1 MTAMR
6 KTVSD
11 HPYANP
17 ADSTPAP
24 ATAQNETTNNAGQ
37 ARAAD
42 RVSSEHSYGTRQRL
56 ASIREGD
63 HAYSSKMPD
72 INDQIVAI
80 HDENDGNNGNNEN
93 NGNDGNNRN
102 NENNGNN
109 RNNEND

>member
-1 MTAMR
+1 MR

-24 ATAQNETTNNAGQ
+24 ATAQNETTNNGQ

-63 HAYSSKMPD
+63 HAYSTKMPELD
-72 INDQIVAI
+72 DDACAVLDTPKYA
-80 HDENDGNNGNNEN
+80 H
-93 NGNDGNNRN
+93 
-102 NENNGNN
+102 
-109 RNNEND
+109 